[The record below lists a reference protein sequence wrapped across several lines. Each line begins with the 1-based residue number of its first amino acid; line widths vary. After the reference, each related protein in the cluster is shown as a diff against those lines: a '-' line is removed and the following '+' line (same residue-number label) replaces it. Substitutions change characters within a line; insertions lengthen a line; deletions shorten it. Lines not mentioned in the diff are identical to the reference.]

1 MRYKVGDKVV
11 LSDKKGVKEEFKGKE
26 AEIIEP
32 PRVVSLIGKDYAFKV
47 EGRSRMAYG
56 SYDDIDHEKTAELQ
70 KKDKTLEHYQGEL
83 EKVVAEKNKVE
94 LDDRISCSEHAA
106 KQLYGK
112 NEKEIEHKQ
121 EVGALDKRVNLYKS
135 TIGQINKLIE
145 DTYDDEAIEHL
156 EKAKEYVARG
166 FVTENRAIFK
176 RFFSALGEAFQT
188 IGEMI
193 GGLFDD

>member
-1 MRYKVGDKVV
+1 MIR
-11 LSDKKGVKEEFKGKE
+11 L
-26 AEIIEP
+26 
-32 PRVVSLIGKDYAFKV
+32 
-47 EGRSRMAYG
+47 
-56 SYDDIDHEKTAELQ
+56 
-70 KKDKTLEHYQGEL
+70 
-83 EKVVAEKNKVE
+83 
-94 LDDRISCSEHAA
+94 
-106 KQLYGK
+106 K

-121 EVGALDKRVNLYKS
+121 EVSALDKRVNLYKS

-156 EKAKEYVARG
+156 EKAKEYVVRG

-193 GGLFDD
+193 GGLFGD